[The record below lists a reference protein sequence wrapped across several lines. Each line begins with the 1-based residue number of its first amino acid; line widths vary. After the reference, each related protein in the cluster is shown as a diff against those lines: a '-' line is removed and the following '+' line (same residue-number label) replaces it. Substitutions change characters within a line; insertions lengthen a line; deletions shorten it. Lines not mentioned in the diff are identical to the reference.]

1 MLGRLDDRE
10 RRILVSR
17 YEIGGA
23 NELTLEQLGKELGI
37 TKERVRQIQSKA
49 QNRLREFVRARRIFS
64 RKITMLT
71 PFFID
76 LLIGCLLLILAGWA
90 RDEIRGGRRDLDS

>member
-23 NELTLEQLGKELGI
+23 KELTLEQLGKELGI

-49 QNRLREFVRARRIFS
+49 QNRLRKFALSAKDFFEEDHHAHTILHRPADRLLAPRSGRMGQRR
-64 RKITMLT
+64 
-71 PFFID
+71 
-76 LLIGCLLLILAGWA
+76 
-90 RDEIRGGRRDLDS
+90 RR